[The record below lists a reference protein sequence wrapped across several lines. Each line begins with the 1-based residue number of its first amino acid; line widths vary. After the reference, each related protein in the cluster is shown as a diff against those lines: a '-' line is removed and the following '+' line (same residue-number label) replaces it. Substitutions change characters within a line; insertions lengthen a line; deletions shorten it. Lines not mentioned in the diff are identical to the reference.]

1 MAGTKKVGELLMNKA
16 TTIPSKPGSL
26 GLLSGSQVKIPLNL
40 SKVILTAAAGL
51 FGILMVIPLVWML
64 SASLKNE
71 IEVFQ
76 YPIRWI
82 PEAVR
87 WENYR
92 EVWAGLY
99 PFSTFYWNSLVVTT
113 ISVTGLVITSSLAA
127 YSFAKL
133 DYPGRDK
140 IFLGYL
146 ATMMIPP
153 QVLLVPRFILFRNF
167 GILNTHWALILPGI
181 FIIFGVFLLRQFFTT
196 IPKELSE
203 SALIDGASHFTI
215 WSKIIMPLAK
225 PALVSLI
232 IVSFVWRW
240 NDYEEPLVFLN
251 TKELFTIPVALTLF
265 VDEFETR
272 YSLIMA
278 ATVSAIV
285 PVLAVFLAG
294 QKYFVQGIVTSGLKG

>member
-1 MAGTKKVGELLMNKA
+1 MNA
-16 TTIPSKPGSL
+16 PTIERL
-26 GLLSGSQVKIPLNL
+26 GKRIDLPKI
-40 SKVILTAAAGL
+40 ILTAIAASI
-51 FGILMVIPLVWML
+51 GIVMVLPLVWML
-64 SASLKNE
+64 SASLKTE
-71 IEVFQ
+71 IEVFT
-76 YPIRWI
+76 YPIQWI
-82 PEAVR
+82 PETIR
-87 WENYR
+87 WRNYQ

-99 PFSTFYWNSLVVTT
+99 PFGTFYWNSIQVTT

-133 DYPGRDK
+133 QYPGRDVL
-140 IFLGYL
+140 FLAYL
-146 ATMMIPP
+146 STMMIPP

-196 IPKELSE
+196 IPNELSE
-203 SALIDGASHFTI
+203 SAIIDGANHLTI
-215 WSKIIMPLAK
+215 WSRIIMPLAK
-225 PALVSLI
+225 PGLVSLV

-240 NDYEEPLVFLN
+240 NDYEEPLIFLFSRD
-251 TKELFTIPVALTLF
+251 LFTIPVGLTLF

-294 QKYFVQGIVTSGLKG
+294 QKFFVQGIVTSGLKG

>member
-1 MAGTKKVGELLMNKA
+1 MNAPTIERLGTRIDL
-16 TTIPSKPGSL
+16 P
-26 GLLSGSQVKIPLNL
+26 KI
-40 SKVILTAAAGL
+40 ILTAIAASI
-51 FGILMVIPLVWML
+51 GIVMVLPLVWML
-64 SASLKNE
+64 SASLKTE
-71 IEVFQ
+71 IEVFT
-76 YPIRWI
+76 YPIQWI
-82 PEAVR
+82 PETIR
-87 WENYR
+87 WRNYQ

-99 PFSTFYWNSLVVTT
+99 PFGTFYWNSIQVTT

-133 DYPGRDK
+133 QYPGRDVL
-140 IFLGYL
+140 FLAYL
-146 ATMMIPP
+146 STMMIPP

-196 IPKELSE
+196 IPNELSE
-203 SALIDGASHFTI
+203 SAIIDGANHLTI
-215 WSKIIMPLAK
+215 WSRIIMPLAK
-225 PALVSLI
+225 PGLVSLV

-240 NDYEEPLVFLN
+240 NDYEEPLIFLFSRD
-251 TKELFTIPVALTLF
+251 LFTIPVGLTLF

-294 QKYFVQGIVTSGLKG
+294 QKFFVRGIVTSGLKG

>member
-1 MAGTKKVGELLMNKA
+1 MGKLLMNA
-16 TTIPSKPGSL
+16 PTIERL
-26 GLLSGSQVKIPLNL
+26 GTRIDLPKI
-40 SKVILTAAAGL
+40 ILTAIAASI
-51 FGILMVIPLVWML
+51 GIVMVLPLVWML
-64 SASLKNE
+64 SASLKTE
-71 IEVFQ
+71 IEVFR
-76 YPIRWI
+76 YPIQWI
-82 PEAVR
+82 PETIR
-87 WENYR
+87 WRNYQ

-99 PFSTFYWNSLVVTT
+99 PFGTFYWNSIQVTT

-133 DYPGRDK
+133 QYPGRDVL
-140 IFLGYL
+140 FLAYL
-146 ATMMIPP
+146 STMMIPP

-196 IPKELSE
+196 IPNELSE
-203 SALIDGASHFTI
+203 SAIIDGANHLTI
-215 WSKIIMPLAK
+215 WSRIVMPLAK
-225 PALVSLI
+225 PGLVSLV

-240 NDYEEPLVFLN
+240 NDYEEPLIFLFSRD
-251 TKELFTIPVALTLF
+251 LFTIPVGLTLF

-294 QKYFVQGIVTSGLKG
+294 QKFFVRGIVTSGLKG